1 MPSYKPTALLALAAF
16 ILLVGLA
23 LHFIAKMF
31 PPAQGFVT
39 AAYG

>member
-16 ILLVGLA
+16 VLLLGLGV
-23 LHFIAKMF
+23 HFLAKMV
-31 PPAQGFVT
+31 PQISGFVT